1 MVFAFNSY
9 LNRGL
14 DCRTTENIKNKAEAP
29 RGKGTGGIPPGSGRA
44 GRERRNKYGTQ
55 YSELSDDDPQLLR
68 KSAFADDNCGRYQT
82 GI

>member
-14 DCRTTENIKNKAEAP
+14 DCRTTENTKHKTETP
-29 RGKGTGGIPPGSGRA
+29 HGEGTGGIPPGSVRA

-55 YSELSDDDPQLLR
+55 YSELSDAEQQHLR
-68 KSAFADDNCGRYQT
+68 KSASADDGCGRYQT